1 MNAPL
6 LADQDFIYDDAADED
21 VDVLLRGYVDSECP
35 TPSYSLLSG
44 YLEGESQHDSLPDE
58 KLGST
63 TQHGRQY
70 IKGQVQS
77 LIGSLLS
84 FRSSSLT
91 SRNVNESTITNG
103 SESPRCV
110 GQWEGFTLNRAP
122 TYSFSD
128 YYLVDDC
135 ERTTSQLIS
144 EEPLLTRT
152 SNSEENI
159 GDEENIGGKVE
170 CHTVEPKEL
179 DMKDEFAVSLVMTHL
194 PMIPRLWLRLESYL
208 STE

>member
-58 KLGST
+58 KIGST
-63 TQHGRQY
+63 RQHGRQC

-84 FRSSSLT
+84 FRSSSST
-91 SRNVNESTITNG
+91 SHNVNDITISNG

-110 GQWEGFTLNRAP
+110 GQWEGFTFNRAP

-159 GDEENIGGKVE
+159 GDGVE